1 MTLPADISRCQ
12 GIAADGAT
20 CDLRGS
26 CERYLALL
34 DPILPDQLLTVCR
47 LMCAT
52 PDGLIDGDYKF
63 VILAE

>member
-20 CDLRGS
+20 CERRGE

-34 DPILPDQLLTVCR
+34 DPILPDQLITVCR

-52 PDGLIDGDYKF
+52 PDGLIDGGYKF
-63 VILAE
+63 HIPAE